1 MTSLGVA
8 TEMSARSS
16 ASRTPGAGGWVA
28 GRTGTGRTGRDAPVA
43 AGPAAPSDSG
53 RHQAEMTNK
62 ALPFVCGGGRCQ
74 RSRCESFSDGQT
86 TRQPISGVSLG
97 YCSTSKDWK
106 EKNTSVI
113 ANNAQGLSSEPG
125 ASGLG
130 TLQPRRCVPGT
141 SPLALSQRPRDP

>member
-1 MTSLGVA
+1 MTTLGMVLHPPASPSPHAPCYRLGALQLGPWHMTSLGVA

-28 GRTGTGRTGRDAPVA
+28 GRTGTGRTGHDVPVA
-43 AGPAAPSDSG
+43 AGPAVPSDSG

-86 TRQPISGVSLG
+86 TRQLISGISLG

-106 EKNTSVI
+106 EKTP
-113 ANNAQGLSSEPG
+113 LSLLTTPG
-125 ASGLG
+125 
-130 TLQPRRCVPGT
+130 V
-141 SPLALSQRPRDP
+141 